1 VGISLRYSAVFLLLS
16 AVYLIGMATGV
27 QRTVLSEISI
37 QLSGENALLLFF
49 LPLISFGFM
58 KGFMGI
64 LSGWIIEKSGSRKSF
79 IAGGILYAAG
89 VAILVTSRDVTS
101 LFLGNIFVGSG
112 EGIVHSTAYC
122 FLSSE
127 RRDAG
132 AKIGSMES
140 SVYFG
145 YGTGALFAGI
155 IASYL
160 GLLNSFFISLL
171 SSLTSTII
179 MANISERKFQ
189 KLDFKDKSYSV
200 YRIGLRSKTLV
211 STYIVAHA
219 SKMSDSVMWGFYPII
234 LSSLGFSMPEIGLVQ
249 AIMMISFSS
258 SMPLAGKLSDAIGRR
273 GPLLLGLMM
282 NIIGLIGVAT
292 LTDYV
297 LQLIVSAMFGIGLGL
312 YYPILPAMTADSVPE
327 EARSKALGLY
337 RGFRDSGY
345 ATGAI
350 IAGLIASYS
359 LKGTFFVMSFLLLL
373 VFALSVF
380 VVKETRPIWATY
392 ELHLHHTDLLVK
404 AAFEFEN
411 ALNLLHDNRIDEF
424 EKKGYMIKDY
434 EREADRYRREMDRVI
449 YDSVLSRDRED
460 LLKLASRTDRSI
472 AYILGAFRRLNLAK
486 DRVPDSI
493 KDKMPEMGR
502 KIREGAEL
510 LRSAVRNMKDYPESA
525 MRSLEELDR
534 VEHEYDVLHS
544 ELLGIIVRERELLDP
559 VSAIM
564 LMYFIE
570 FCESSVDLMQDAGD
584 IIRLIISKHAIW
596 PSEI

>member
-1 VGISLRYSAVFLLLS
+1 MGISLRYSAVFLLLS

-27 QRTVLSEISI
+27 QRTILSEASV
-37 QLSGENALLLFF
+37 QLSGENSLFLFF
-49 LPLISFGFM
+49 IPLISFGLM
-58 KGFMGI
+58 KGLMGI
-64 LSGWIIEKSGSRKSF
+64 LSGWIIEISGSRRSF
-79 IAGGILYAAG
+79 TAGGILYAAG
-89 VAILVTSRDVTS
+89 VTILVTSRDIVG
-101 LFLGNIFVGSG
+101 LFLGNILVGSG

-155 IASYL
+155 IASYI

-171 SSLTSTII
+171 SSLASTII
-179 MANISERKFQ
+179 MANIGERKLE
-189 KLDFKDKSYSV
+189 KPIKDKSYSV

-249 AIMMISFSS
+249 AVMMISFSS
-258 SMPLAGKLSDAIGRR
+258 SMPLAGKLSDVVGRR

-282 NIIGLIGVAT
+282 NIIGLIGVVV
-292 LTDYV
+292 LTDHL
-297 LQLIVSAMFGIGLGL
+297 LQLIVSAVFGIGLGL

-359 LKGTFFVMSFLLLL
+359 LKGTFFVMSFLLFL
-373 VFALSVF
+373 VFALSFF

-392 ELHLHHTDLLVK
+392 ELHLRHTDLLVK
-404 AAFEFEN
+404 AASEFEE
-411 ALNLLHDNRIDEF
+411 ALNLLYNNRIDLF
-424 EKKGYMIKDY
+424 EEKGSIIKDY

-472 AYILGAFRRLNLAK
+472 AYILGAFRRLNFAK
-486 DRVPDSI
+486 DRVPNSI

-510 LRSAVRNMKDYPESA
+510 LRNAVKNMKDHPESA
-525 MRSLEELDR
+525 IRSLEELDR

-544 ELLGIIVRERELLDP
+544 ELLSIMVEEREILDP

-570 FCESSVDLMQDAGD
+570 FCESSVDLMQDSGD

-596 PSEI
+596 PSET

>member
-1 VGISLRYSAVFLLLS
+1 MRYSGVLLLLS
-16 AVYLIGMATGV
+16 AVYMIGMATGV
-27 QRTVLSEISI
+27 QRTILSNVSI
-37 QLSGENALLLFF
+37 QLSGTNALFVFF

-58 KGFMGI
+58 KGLMGI
-64 LSGWIIEKSGSRKSF
+64 VSSWIIELGGSRKSF
-79 IAGGILYAAG
+79 IAGGVLYILG
-89 VAILVTSRDVTS
+89 VTLLVTSRDITS

-127 RRDAG
+127 RRSAG

-145 YGTGALFAGI
+145 YGTGALLAGVV
-155 IASYL
+155 ASYL
-160 GLLNSFFISLL
+160 GLLNSFLISLL

-179 MANISERKFQ
+179 MANIRENRFI
-189 KLDFKDKSYSV
+189 KSNTNESHSV
-200 YRIGLRSKTLV
+200 YIIGLKSKTLIA
-211 STYIVAHA
+211 TYITAHA

-234 LSSLGFSMPEIGLVQ
+234 LSSLGFSMPEIGLAQ
-249 AIMMISFSS
+249 AVIMVSFSG

-273 GPLLLGLMM
+273 GPLLLGLIM

-292 LTDYV
+292 LTDHL
-297 LQLIVSAMFGIGLGL
+297 LQLVISAVFGIGLGL

-345 ATGAI
+345 ATGAML
-350 IAGLIASYS
+350 AGIIASYS
-359 LKGTFFVMSFLLLL
+359 LKGIFFVMSLLLLL
-373 VFALSVF
+373 VFAISMLVI
-380 VVKETRPIWATY
+380 KETRPIWATY

-404 AAFEFEN
+404 AASEFED
-411 ALNLLHDNRIDEF
+411 ALNLLHDNKIDMF
-424 EKKGYMIKDY
+424 EEKGSVIKDY
-434 EREADRYRREMDRVI
+434 ERKADWYRREMDRVI

-493 KDKMPEMGR
+493 RDKMPEMGR

-510 LRSAVRNMKDYPESA
+510 LRDAVSKMRDDPENA
-525 MRSLEELDR
+525 IKLLEELDKL
-534 VEHEYDVLHS
+534 EHDYDVLHN
-544 ELLGIIVRERELLDP
+544 ELLAIIVREREILDP

-584 IIRLIISKHAIW
+584 VIRLIISKHAIW
-596 PSEI
+596 PSEV